1 MYIGFFCNYNFYN
14 QNRMLRDPSSPIGDN
29 LMYPVFYL
37 AKQLEKLGHKTA
49 TIDTDNI
56 EKFDAVVFFDF
67 PTLKNKYFKK
77 LIKLGRDNVY
87 LLVMESPLIKPDNL
101 NQENH
106 TYFKKIF
113 TWDDNI
119 IDNKK
124 YFKINYS
131 HSIPTEFDFNLAGEK
146 KLCAIISGNKYVR
159 HPAELYTERIKAIRW
174 FEKNHPD
181 EFDLYGTGWDRYNFY
196 GEFLGIKLARLNRLK
211 FLTKLL
217 APDYPSNKGTV
228 MSKNKT
234 YKNYKFA
241 VCYENAKGFD
251 GYITEKI
258 FDCFFAGCIPI
269 YLGAPNISEHI
280 PSNCF
285 VNKKNF
291 KTYEELYGYIK
302 NMPSKEYLNYLNAIK
317 NFLKSDKAYPFSAEH
332 FAETIIREI
341 I

>member
-1 MYIGFFCNYNFYN
+1 MYIGIFCNYNFYN
-14 QNRMLRDPSSPIGDN
+14 QNRMLRDPSSPIVDN

-211 FLTKLL
+211 FLTKLSISSAIDSESNL
-217 APDYPSNKGTV
+217 YFLYSSLGLPDSAYL
-228 MSKNKT
+228 SKS
-234 YKNYKFA
+234 
-241 VCYENAKGFD
+241 
-251 GYITEKI
+251 
-258 FDCFFAGCIPI
+258 PI
-269 YLGAPNISEHI
+269 LFILQG
-280 PSNCF
+280 
-285 VNKKNF
+285 
-291 KTYEELYGYIK
+291 
-302 NMPSKEYLNYLNAIK
+302 
-317 NFLKSDKAYPFSAEH
+317 
-332 FAETIIREI
+332 
-341 I
+341 